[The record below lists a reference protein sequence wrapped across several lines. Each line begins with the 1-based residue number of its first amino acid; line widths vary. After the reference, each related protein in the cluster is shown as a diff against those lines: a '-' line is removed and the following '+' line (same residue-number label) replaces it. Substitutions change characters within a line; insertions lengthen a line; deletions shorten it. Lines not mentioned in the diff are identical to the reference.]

1 MDKLRE
7 FEHVALAQGRRRL
20 GALVKHAS
28 EDQEWIVLTR
38 RGRPAAVL
46 VSTDDAEM
54 IVGLEDLI
62 DAKAV
67 RDYLA
72 RGDAGETITL
82 EELQAELGLA
92 DDE

>member
-1 MDKLRE
+1 
-7 FEHVALAQGRRRL
+7 
-20 GALVKHAS
+20 
-28 EDQEWIVLTR
+28 
-38 RGRPAAVL
+38 VL